1 MKKLPLLAVSA
12 LTLTLAAAPLRAQS
26 EAASGPEPSA
36 LSAQFFQMLTEG
48 RVDAAYD
55 QLLKG
60 SKMVVDMPKGVADL
74 KAKTKEALRIFGS
87 VNGFEQIEEKKVGTR
102 IVRLTCVSLGKDVP
116 IRWRFYFYKPDDAWK
131 LVDIR
136 IDDRLTDLFDEQPRL
151 IAAPAPQQ
159 AAPARK

>member
-1 MKKLPLLAVSA
+1 MMKKLPLLALFA

-26 EAASGPEPSA
+26 APGPEPAA
-36 LSAQFFQMLTEG
+36 LSAQFFQTLTEG

-87 VNGFEQIEEKKVGTR
+87 MNGFEQIEEKKVGTR
-102 IVRLTCVSLGKDVP
+102 IVRLTCVSLGKSVP
-116 IRWRFYFYKPDDAWK
+116 IRWRFYFYKPDDAWM

-151 IAAPAPQQ
+151 IQAATPQQ
-159 AAPARK
+159 GAPARK